1 MLKIEILPHSHPFA
15 SNTYL
20 LTSADE
26 CAVIDPSSPCD
37 ARALENPLKY
47 ILLTHSHFDH
57 MLDIDEWV
65 EKTGATVL
73 VSEQDFSALSDS
85 EKNCYLL
92 LTGQNK
98 GFFGKAEKLYD
109 GQTLPLGDEE
119 IKVISTPGHTPGSV
133 CFMISDSIFVGDTIF
148 AGGGYGKCCFPGG
161 SFSEIRKSID
171 NLLTLNENIT
181 VYPGHDGK
189 TTIKEYKKDF
199 YRQG

>member
-1 MLKIEILPHSHPFA
+1 MLRIEILPHSHPFA

-26 CAVIDPSSPCD
+26 CAVIDPSSPYD
-37 ARALENPLKY
+37 ESYVKGKVKY
-47 ILLTHSHFDH
+47 IFLTHAHFDH

-73 VSEQDFSALSDS
+73 VSEHDYDALADS
-85 EKNCYLL
+85 EKNCYML
-92 LTGQNK
+92 LTHKDK
-98 GFFGKAEKLYD
+98 GYYGRAEKMKDSNIY
-109 GQTLPLGDEE
+109 PLGHES

-133 CFMISDSIFVGDTIF
+133 SLLAGSSLFVGDTIF

-161 SFSEIRKSID
+161 DFAEIRKSIIKILWLD
-171 NLLTLNENIT
+171 ENIT

-189 TTIKEYKKDF
+189 TTIKEYKKD
-199 YRQG
+199 YLR